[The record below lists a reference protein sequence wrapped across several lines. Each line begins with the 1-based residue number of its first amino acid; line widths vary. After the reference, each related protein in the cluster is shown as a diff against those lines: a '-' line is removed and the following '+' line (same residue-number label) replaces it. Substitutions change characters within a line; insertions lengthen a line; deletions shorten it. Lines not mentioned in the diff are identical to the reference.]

1 MKKLIIAVVLGA
13 VSLSAAAQDNSI
25 SEKQLEARQIAK
37 QFLGSLKPE
46 LGKAMK
52 SGGPV
57 FAVGKCH
64 KISPEIAQKLTE
76 STGWNVKRVSLKPR
90 ATTANPDNWET
101 STLKWFNEQAA
112 SGKDVTKLEKFEIV
126 KVDGQD
132 TYRYMKAIPT
142 GDICLTCH
150 GTAVPANVTQKLQ
163 ELYPSDKATGYHK
176 GEIRGAF
183 SFKQPKL

>member
-1 MKKLIIAVVLGA
+1 MKKLILTTALA
-13 VSLSAAAQDNSI
+13 AFTFSAMAQDTLP
-25 SEKQLEARQIAK
+25 EKQLEARQVAK

-57 FAVGKCH
+57 HAVGTCYE
-64 KISPEIAQKLTE
+64 ISPEIANKLSK
-76 STGWNVKRVSLKPR
+76 STGWNVNRVSLKPR
-90 ATTANPDNWET
+90 ATTASADSWET
-101 STLKWFNEQAA
+101 QALQWFDAQAA
-112 SGKDVTKLEKFEIV
+112 AGKDVTKLEKFEIV

-142 GDICLTCH
+142 GDVCLTCH
-150 GTAVPANVTQKLQ
+150 GTAVPANVTAKIL
-163 ELYPSDKATGYHK
+163 ELYPDDKATGYHK

-183 SFKQPKL
+183 SFKQAAQ